1 MSASGGAGGDE
12 LADEGG
18 VAMGF
23 DPNAHREASLAGWQ
37 AAAPGWVRQQALISR
52 FGAPVAGWMVDA
64 VDPRRGERVLELAA
78 GLGETGML
86 AAELIAPLG
95 GVVISDQADAMLEG
109 ARARAAE
116 LELSNIE
123 FQTLNAEW
131 IDLPLASV
139 DVVLC
144 RWGFMLMADPGAAL
158 TETRR
163 VLRPSGRLALAVWDA
178 IEHNPWALHPS
189 AELIERGLL
198 QTPPQ
203 RTPGPFALGDPAL
216 VRALLADA
224 GFTDIELE
232 AIGVVQRHEAFESF
246 WEMTLDVSRNF
257 HDVVLGQPEAQIAEI
272 RAGLARRL
280 APFTAGDGAL
290 EIPGRSLVAS
300 AIA

>member
-1 MSASGGAGGDE
+1 
-12 LADEGG
+12 
-18 VAMGF
+18 
-23 DPNAHREASLAGWQ
+23 
-37 AAAPGWVRQQALISR
+37 
-52 FGAPVAGWMVDA
+52 MVDA

-95 GVVISDQADAMLEG
+95 GVVISDQAEAMLEG

-131 IDLPLASV
+131 IDLAAGKRRRRALPLGLHADGRSGCGADRDSPRAAS
-139 DVVLC
+139 L
-144 RWGFMLMADPGAAL
+144 RPPGA
-158 TETRR
+158 RG
-163 VLRPSGRLALAVWDA
+163 VGRDRAQPLGAT
-178 IEHNPWALHPS
+178 PS

-198 QTPPQ
+198 QTPP
-203 RTPGPFALGDPAL
+203 RRHAGPL
-216 VRALLADA
+216 RARRSGARA
-224 GFTDIELE
+224 GAAGGRGFTDIELE

-272 RAGLARRL
+272 RAGLAERL